1 MPGSIPAAPPFRFGQ
16 RGQDGFHRPIQVDE
30 NGSLRRWIHADHVP
44 GIGGDRLTVATT
56 RVGKRGHGV
65 GRFAMTVTES
75 SYHRRSRA
83 AATRRVAAPA

>member
-1 MPGSIPAAPPFRFGQ
+1 
-16 RGQDGFHRPIQVDE
+16 
-30 NGSLRRWIHADHVP
+30 VP

-83 AATRRVAAPA
+83 AATRSAAAPA

>member
-16 RGQDGFHRPIQVDE
+16 RGQDGFHRSIQVDE
-30 NGSLRRWIHADHVP
+30 NGRLRRWIHADHVP
-44 GIGGDRLTVATT
+44 GIGGNRLTVATT

-83 AATRRVAAPA
+83 AATRTVATPA